1 MANSRRGTALTVL
14 AILFAILAVSDIL
27 KPLHL
32 EGPTTGLVFFGKRL
46 SGAPNAIL
54 GPILG
59 IVLLIYAAGI
69 WRMSRYALYLG
80 YAYAIYV
87 TINLMLFSA
96 RNPLASFPER
106 DDFRHRLYRFRAGA
120 QLGDTGTAQPPPRR
134 TRVGRPWSFGRYRRE
149 RRLCGLRLRLASAP
163 TAMTTTP
170 TDPKVSHHGRKFP
183 RSRINAVSRKAAPI
197 ARAPIQIKVA

>member
-1 MANSRRGTALTVL
+1 MANSRRGIALTVL

-46 SGAPNAIL
+46 SGTPNAIL

-96 RNPLASFPER
+96 RNPPPASRSEMIFGIVYIVFALALSW
-106 DDFRHRLYRFRAGA
+106 
-120 QLGDTGTAQPPPRR
+120 GTAVLLSRR
-134 TRVGRPWSFGRYRRE
+134 QG
-149 RRLCGLRLRLASAP
+149 AP
-163 TAMTTTP
+163 E
-170 TDPKVSHHGRKFP
+170 
-183 RSRINAVSRKAAPI
+183 
-197 ARAPIQIKVA
+197 

>member
-14 AILFAILAVSDIL
+14 AILFAIMAVSDIL

-87 TINLMLFSA
+87 TINLILFSA
-96 RNPLASFPER
+96 RNLPLISQGEIIIGIVYIVFALALSW
-106 DDFRHRLYRFRAGA
+106 
-120 QLGDTGTAQPPPRR
+120 GTPVLLSRR
-134 TRVGRPWSFGRYRRE
+134 Q
-149 RRLCGLRLRLASAP
+149 
-163 TAMTTTP
+163 
-170 TDPKVSHHGRKFP
+170 
-183 RSRINAVSRKAAPI
+183 
-197 ARAPIQIKVA
+197 RAPG

>member
-27 KPLHL
+27 KPLRL

-87 TINLMLFSA
+87 TINLILFSA
-96 RNPLASFPER
+96 RNPSLTSRSEMIFGIVYIVFALALSWGTPVLLSR
-106 DDFRHRLYRFRAGA
+106 RQGA
-120 QLGDTGTAQPPPRR
+120 PG
-134 TRVGRPWSFGRYRRE
+134 
-149 RRLCGLRLRLASAP
+149 
-163 TAMTTTP
+163 
-170 TDPKVSHHGRKFP
+170 
-183 RSRINAVSRKAAPI
+183 
-197 ARAPIQIKVA
+197 

>member
-1 MANSRRGTALTVL
+1 MANSRRGGGLTTL

-59 IVLLIYAAGI
+59 IILLSYAAGI
-69 WRMSRYALYLG
+69 WRMHRYAMYLG

-87 TINLMLFSA
+87 TINLVLFSA
-96 RNPLASFPER
+96 RNPPPASQGEMIFGIVYIVLAVALSW
-106 DDFRHRLYRFRAGA
+106 
-120 QLGDTGTAQPPPRR
+120 GTAILL
-134 TRVGRPWSFGRYRRE
+134 S
-149 RRLCGLRLRLASAP
+149 L
-163 TAMTTTP
+163 
-170 TDPKVSHHGRKFP
+170 
-183 RSRINAVSRKAAPI
+183 RKADLT
-197 ARAPIQIKVA
+197 